1 MSPRTGR
8 PTDCRK
14 AVEVKIRVTP
24 EMDERIVNYSE
35 EHKQTKAETVR
46 EALDAYLPDTKEK

>member
-8 PTDCRK
+8 PTDRRK

-24 EMDERIVNYSE
+24 EMDERIMDYSK

-46 EALDAYLPDTKEK
+46 EALDAYLPGKK

>member
-24 EMDERIVNYSE
+24 EMDERIMDYS
-35 EHKQTKAETVR
+35 
-46 EALDAYLPDTKEK
+46 KELNRQKRKP